1 MPGYP
6 GAGLYKQGTELG
18 ELVSLGLSDAGSI
31 PAASTIFPPF
41 TPRPAR
47 RPFLVVGQVFF
58 CPTHTETFTDIQPCL
73 DIPTDT
79 QFKFSEPRTTRTAR
93 TRNYSGHSC
102 FFSPLSPLNRI
113 ESTADTPFN
122 FHEPR
127 TTRTVRTRRHR
138 LYKLSR
144 FSRVSRLKFHRTLR
158 LNSLN
163 RERRERREQGITADT
178 PVSFLPSLP

>member
-58 CPTHTETFTDIQPCL
+58 CPTHTETFTDIQPRL
-73 DIPTDT
+73 D
-79 QFKFSEPRTTRTAR
+79 
-93 TRNYSGHSC
+93 
-102 FFSPLSPLNRI
+102 
-113 ESTADTPFN
+113 STADKIIN
-122 FHEPR
+122 LEQ
-127 TTRTVRTRRHR
+127 
-138 LYKLSR
+138 
-144 FSRVSRLKFHRTLR
+144 
-158 LNSLN
+158 
-163 RERRERREQGITADT
+163 RERRERGITADT
-178 PVSFLPSLP
+178 PVSFLPALP